1 MSIEPNVNGQNP
13 EPASSA
19 LKPTVVLVIAAVCG
33 VATGYHTDWETAVS
47 VFIAVISLFT
57 HRYSR

>member
-19 LKPTVVLVIAAVCG
+19 PKPTVVLALAAACG
-33 VATGYHTDWETAVS
+33 IVTGYHTDWETAVS
-47 VFIAVISLFT
+47 VFMAVISLFT
-57 HRYSR
+57 HRCSG